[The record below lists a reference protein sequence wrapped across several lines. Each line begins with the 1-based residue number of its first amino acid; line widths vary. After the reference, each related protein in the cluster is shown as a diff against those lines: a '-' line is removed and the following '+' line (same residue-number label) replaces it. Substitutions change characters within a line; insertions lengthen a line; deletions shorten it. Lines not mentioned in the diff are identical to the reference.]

1 MTGYTREELRN
12 FPVKDS
18 WTAEE
23 SLATIEQID
32 GVDLIQGV
40 ALPFYVETRKERV
53 RWANCVR
60 VAAQIFGEQVASPI
74 VQQTARVLYA
84 DRETYTD

>member
-1 MTGYTREELRN
+1 MTEYTPKELRD
-12 FPVKDS
+12 FPTKES
-18 WTAEE
+18 WTPEE

-32 GVDLIQGV
+32 GIDLIHGV
-40 ALPFYVETRKERV
+40 ALPFYVETRKDRV

-60 VAAQIFGEQVASPI
+60 VAAETFGDPVASPL
-74 VQQTARVLYA
+74 VQQTARMLFA